1 VREVQANTIRTRV
14 ATEEVLDAVSTIS
27 ARQTALQEQLAGL
40 AGVAARLD
48 ALTAATGRI
57 EHEQARLLAA
67 SQTSHD
73 ELLTGLKRVHA
84 DEAWHRRRLRE
95 LRADP
100 IYERAYT
107 DPEPLVSVV
116 IATWNRLDSLREQV
130 IPSVLAQEYR
140 NIEIVIVGDDSVY
153 GADELTAGFD
163 GAPIR
168 FTNLPM
174 RGPYPAEREKLWMVG
189 GTPPFNEALHQA
201 RGAWL
206 APFSDDDMMRP
217 NHIRA
222 LLERARERRLE
233 FVYGRLLDHHLD
245 QPLGEFPPRWG
256 QIGVQAAIMHSSLR
270 LFEFEL
276 SDADF
281 RTPNDMGIVD
291 RMLRAGVRCGMV
303 DEIVAD
309 YYPSLRGLAEDSAAS

>member
-1 VREVQANTIRTRV
+1 M
-14 ATEEVLDAVSTIS
+14 LDAVSAVS
-27 ARQTALQEQLAGL
+27 ARQTVLQQDL
-40 AGVAARLD
+40 ARLAD
-48 ALTAATGRI
+48 VVDRLDTLTATAGRI
-57 EHEQARLLAA
+57 EHEQARLLL
-67 SQTSHD
+67 STKTSRD

-95 LRADP
+95 LRTDP

-116 IATWNRLDSLREQV
+116 IATWNRLDTLRDKV

-140 NIEIVIVGDDSVY
+140 NVEIVIVGDNSAY
-153 GADELTAGFD
+153 GTDELTAGFD

-174 RGPYPAEREKLWMVG
+174 RGPYPEEREKLWMVG
-189 GTPPFNEALHQA
+189 GTPPFNEAFQQA

-206 APFSDDDMMRP
+206 APFSDDDTMRP
-217 NHIRA
+217 NHIRV
-222 LLERARERRLE
+222 LLESARERRLE
-233 FVYGRLLDHHLD
+233 FVYGRMMDHHLD

-256 QIGVQAAIMHSSLR
+256 QIGVQAAVMHSALR

-309 YYPSLRGLAEDSAAS
+309 YYPSLRGLNEDPSAQ